1 MRKVQWGFRQL
12 IILSLIIFI
21 TCNTNIVYA
30 EESKTEKLDVLF
42 ISAYNLGFMS
52 FEDQVEGI
60 KVGLNN
66 NVNLK
71 VEYMDLKT
79 IASEE
84 NEIKFYNLLKLGF
97 ENYETYDAIIAGD
110 DEALEFCLKYR
121 NDIFKDIPISFLGI
135 QKENVLNEAFTYE
148 KISGVREMES
158 IAANLELIKKF
169 HPTVDNIIFVG
180 NNIGDYYDDDVRNN
194 PSFTFDRI
202 ITSELSIDEFK
213 KAIANIK
220 SNSAIISLY
229 PEDFK
234 CGQQLS
240 DFDINRLISNI
251 NPNLPIYNILSYD
264 IGAGSIGGKV
274 VNHFNQG
281 KKAGEIVL
289 GLLDGIDEK
298 ELYIGDD
305 SVNEYIFDY
314 DALRRFNIK
323 TKYLPE
329 NSKVLNHP
337 LDIIKNHKDIFTVV
351 CAIFII
357 LILLIIALIK
367 YINYKK
373 QYEKEIIN
381 AKNKAEEVNKL
392 KGHFIANISHELK
405 TPINVILCATQLLE
419 SENYINSKSTEIIKD
434 NCCRLIRLINNIID
448 VEKSELN
455 DLKLNLDV
463 NNIVSAT
470 EELVMSIIPYAEKK
484 NLNLIFDTDKEEVIM
499 NIDIS
504 KFERVILNLVSNA
517 IKFSKE
523 NSNIYV
529 KVISGDNYVDV
540 IIEDNGEGI
549 PKEDIP
555 KIFEKFMQVDNT
567 LTRKNEGSGIGLSIV
582 KSFVELHNGE
592 IMVESEINKGTKFT
606 VRLPKIIDKDS
617 NNNFSIDEKN
627 DLCEYDVIKEISN
640 VKYRTKTELSDIY
653 I

>member
-97 ENYETYDAIIAGD
+97 ETYETYDAIIAGD

-523 NSNIYV
+523 NSDIYV
-529 KVISGDNYVDV
+529 KVISGDNYVD
-540 IIEDNGEGI
+540 IIVEDNGEGI